1 MLDRPV
7 VRLLPG
13 RHKRLKLGHPWAYS
27 NEIEMTPEARR
38 IEPGSPVTLVNA
50 GGELLGTAIFNPHS
64 LAAVR
69 LLGREAS
76 LAPDRAWLGGRLK
89 AAADLRMRLG
99 LMPYCRLVHAEA
111 DGLPGVVVDLFGG
124 VAVVQLNTAGMARL
138 EGDFVDAVRE
148 VLDPAVLLFRNDS
161 AIRGMEGLD
170 REVRVAFGD
179 LAGPIPLI
187 ENGRS
192 FLCDPEG
199 GQKTGWFYDQRENRA
214 FVAQLAHGARVLDVY
229 AYLGGFGLQALAA
242 GAREVVLVDRSEAAL
257 ALVQRSADGLRTE
270 RVRADAFTFLEDTGS
285 GCFDVVIVDP
295 PAFVKSRKDLAAG
308 LRGYRK
314 LVRLAARRV
323 ARGGILFAASCSHN
337 VGLEQFAAEFGRG
350 LGEAGRLG
358 RILRFAGAGPDHPVH
373 PMLPESAYLKAITAQ
388 LA

>member
-1 MLDRPV
+1 MPDRPI

-27 NEIEMTPEARR
+27 NEIDMTAEVRR
-38 IEPGSPVTLVNA
+38 IEPGSSVTLVNA
-50 GGELLGTAIFNPHS
+50 GGEPLGAAIFNPHS
-64 LAAVR
+64 LAAAR
-69 LLGREAS
+69 LLGRDTS
-76 LAPDRAWLGGRLK
+76 LVPDRSWLGSRLK
-89 AAADLRMRLG
+89 AAADLRTRLG

-111 DGLPGVVVDLFGG
+111 DGLPGVIVDLFGD

-138 EGDFVDAVRE
+138 EGEIIDAVRE

-161 AIRGMEGLD
+161 AIRGMEGLE
-170 REVRVAFGD
+170 REVRVVFGE
-179 LAGPIPLI
+179 LAGPVPLI
-187 ENGRS
+187 ENGQR
-192 FLCDPEG
+192 FLCDPAG

-214 FVAQLAHGARVLDVY
+214 FVARFARGARVLDIY

-242 GAREVVLVDRSEAAL
+242 GAREAVLVDRSEAAL
-257 ALVQRSADGLRTE
+257 ALARRSADGFRAE
-270 RVRADAFTFLEDTGS
+270 WIKADAFTFLEDTGI
-285 GCFDVVIVDP
+285 GCFDLVVVDP

-323 ARGGILFAASCSHN
+323 ARGGVLFAASCSHN
-337 VGLEQFAAEFGRG
+337 VGAEQFAAEFGRG

-373 PMLPESAYLKAITAQ
+373 PMLPESAYLKAIVAQ
-388 LA
+388 LD